1 MPFTERQLHVLDI
14 TERVSSTVSLA
25 CCLFVVLTFVA
36 SHRFRTPVNRLI
48 FFATWGNLLG
58 ICATV
63 TSRSG
68 IIAGEDSALCQW
80 QALFIQWFH
89 VADALWAFCMA
100 CNVYL
105 TLFHR
110 YSTAELRKLEWKY
123 MVICYLFPFIPA
135 FAFLFIKSEEKG
147 KVYGDA
153 TLWCWIRPEW
163 SVLRIGGV
171 YGPIWTTILITLGIY
186 LYSARFILASRKDIQ
201 RLRNISL
208 TLSGVE
214 STTAG
219 VTEASSYA
227 EHDISPGLQQ
237 HAQQGSQHTDRQQQ
251 QQKKQPQQHTYHLEN
266 WPEPELWQDHLGDG
280 LEPAYF
286 PPASPR
292 QTTHGP
298 ELGGTQG
305 EIDIEYAP
313 GNNQSFPGIC
323 GTSGDKYRIRKA
335 SWERQSAA
343 WAYSKFALLFFCSL
357 LVTWVPASLNR
368 VYSFVE
374 PNKPSNVLT
383 YVASLVLPLQGFW
396 NSLVYAAVS
405 SSAISSYVSLYRHNP
420 HLLYQWLHPKRLYNY
435 ISRPFRRQT

>member
-1 MPFTERQLHVLDI
+1 MPFTERQLHVLHI
-14 TERVSSTVSLA
+14 TERVSSTISLVG
-25 CCLFVVLTFVA
+25 CLFVILTFVA
-36 SHRFRTPVNRLI
+36 SRRFRTPVNRLI

-58 ICATV
+58 ICATA

-68 IIAGEDSALCQW
+68 IVAGEDSALCQW
-80 QALFIQWFH
+80 QALFIQ
-89 VADALWAFCMA
+89 C
-100 CNVYL
+100 
-105 TLFHR
+105 
-110 YSTAELRKLEWKY
+110 TAELRKLEWKY

-135 FAFLFIKSEEKG
+135 FAFLFIKNEEKG

-186 LYSARFILASRKDIQ
+186 LYSARFILASRRDIQ

-219 VTEASSYA
+219 VTDASSYA

-237 HAQQGSQHTDRQQQ
+237 HAQKVGQHTDRQH
-251 QQKKQPQQHTYHLEN
+251 QQKKQPKQDTYHLEN
-266 WPEPELWQDHLGDG
+266 WPEPALRQDHLGDD

-292 QTTHGP
+292 HTTHGP
-298 ELGGTQG
+298 ELGGTRD
-305 EIDIEYAP
+305 EIDIEHAP
-313 GNNQSFPGIC
+313 GNSQSLAGIR
-323 GTSGDKYRIRKA
+323 GTTGDKYRIRKA

-357 LVTWVPASLNR
+357 LVTWVSTPPFPLLL
-368 VYSFVE
+368 
-374 PNKPSNVLT
+374 KPT
-383 YVASLVLPLQGFW
+383 LPL
-396 NSLVYAAVS
+396 
-405 SSAISSYVSLYRHNP
+405 LYHFSN
-420 HLLYQWLHPKRLYNY
+420 NY
-435 ISRPFRRQT
+435 R